1 MSYLICPS
9 GSIHCRKVLSSLFA
23 RGINHKYLSLRRS
36 MSCQIWRA
44 KLPSGDPKSHS
55 AKCPSGNL
63 KSHSAQI
70 ALGQLKYHS
79 ASPRGIWVALGR
91 FAPRGIWDCPR
102 GISPR
107 GIWDLPRAIWPPKS
121 PSGNSNTPR
130 LRLGVF
136 ELPSGDL
143 AQIPLGQLKYH
154 SAAPHGIWV
163 ALVEFVVKYVFHTP
177 AKSRYL

>member
-1 MSYLICPS
+1 MPYLICPS

-79 ASPRGIWVALGR
+79 ALG
-91 FAPRGIWDCPR
+91 FGIWDCPQ

-107 GIWDLPRAIWPPKS
+107 GIWDLPRAIWAPKS

-154 SAAPHGIWV
+154 SAAPRGIWV
-163 ALVEFVVKYVFHTP
+163 ALVEFVVKYPFHTP
-177 AKSRYL
+177 PRSRYL